1 MKQSMDDLTNQAIDM
16 VLKNNAL
23 QERIVEPLRKKIVP
37 YALCAVVFNII
48 MFVLIVYLVRRVSH
62 LPQYHS
68 P

>member
-1 MKQSMDDLTNQAIDM
+1 M

-37 YALCAVVFNII
+37 YALCAIVFNVI

-62 LPQYHS
+62 LPQYHLT
-68 P
+68 

>member
-23 QERIVEPLRKKIVP
+23 QDRIVKPLRRKILP
-37 YALCAVVFNII
+37 YVMCII
-48 MFVLIVYLVRRVSH
+48 AINLVMFVMIMYLVRRLHVPP
-62 LPQYHS
+62 LPQ